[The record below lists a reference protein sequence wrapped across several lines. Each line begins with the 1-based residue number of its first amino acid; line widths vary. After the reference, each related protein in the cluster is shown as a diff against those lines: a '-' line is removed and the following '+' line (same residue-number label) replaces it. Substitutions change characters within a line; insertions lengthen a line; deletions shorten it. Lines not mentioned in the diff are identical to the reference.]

1 MIKDFLLLII
11 IMIIGLFI
19 DNSIKTNNDARK
31 HVQELKK
38 QSIEDTR
45 MIADQD
51 AITVEDIESKI
62 EPKTEEVANKPVI
75 EEPKEKFHKTKSF
88 IQKKRAQ
95 WE

>member
-1 MIKDFLLLII
+1 MIKDFLLLIT

-19 DNSIKTNNDARK
+19 DNSIKTNNDAKK
-31 HVQELKK
+31 HAQELKK

-51 AITVEDIESKI
+51 AITVEAIES
-62 EPKTEEVANKPVI
+62 EPKTEEEVANKPRI
-75 EEPKEKFHKTKSF
+75 EEPKEKFHKTKAF